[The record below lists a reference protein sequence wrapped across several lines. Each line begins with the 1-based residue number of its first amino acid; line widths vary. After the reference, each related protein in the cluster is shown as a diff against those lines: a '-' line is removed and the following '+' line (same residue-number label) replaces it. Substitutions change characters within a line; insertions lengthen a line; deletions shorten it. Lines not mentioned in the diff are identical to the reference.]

1 MVEENVDH
9 TDVIATGSPME
20 RGLGMAA
27 GKLRVDIGTGRNQ
40 LCYGLSII
48 REMAGPVRGYVEQR
62 TLIVDPGIRKI
73 GVLPQE
79 PLQCLSVPAGD
90 CLNGCRGPLQ

>member
-48 REMAGPVRGYVEQR
+48 REMAS
-62 TLIVDPGIRKI
+62 TLVFARLEFCLRSRFN
-73 GVLPQE
+73 VLVS
-79 PLQCLSVPAGD
+79 PLEIASTAAAARS
-90 CLNGCRGPLQ
+90 NNST